1 MTEPC
6 LWKMWEQHGMG
17 GPPQHESPAKMWKVW
32 LVECYDG
39 VEGVDLVMEW
49 LEVGKSVG

>member
-1 MTEPC
+1 
-6 LWKMWEQHGMG
+6 MG
-17 GPPQHESPAKMWKVW
+17 GPPQHESPAKMWKFW

-39 VEGVDLVMEW
+39 VEGVGLVMEW